1 MAQPVQRPS
10 PSMAQPS
17 DGEWPSP
24 SKTMLIVPAQPA
36 DGEVAQPSLT
46 MAQPKDSAQSASV
59 RLRGPA
65 RSMAQPSYRV
75 L

>member
-10 PSMAQPS
+10 PTMAQPR

-24 SKTMLIVPAQPA
+24 SKTMPRGPAQPA

-46 MAQPKDSAQSASV
+46 MAQPKDGAHSASV

-65 RSMAQPSYRV
+65 RSMAQPSNRV